1 MPVVRR
7 SVLAMGW
14 GALTVALGF
23 GAFRMVPRGQTIRP
37 PPPSVVP
44 THRVP
49 PTASEP
55 STMGEN
61 AGDGAPGDG
70 DEDLGEGGH
79 TATLSDSAVIE
90 NCEGGHRSLEQR
102 LAYTEWRVNRLAMD
116 YPDYADPE
124 ALLASR
130 KILRD
135 ACIEGW

>member
-1 MPVVRR
+1 
-7 SVLAMGW
+7 
-14 GALTVALGF
+14 
-23 GAFRMVPRGQTIRP
+23 
-37 PPPSVVP
+37 
-44 THRVP
+44 
-49 PTASEP
+49 
-55 STMGEN
+55 MGEN

-102 LAYTEWRVNRLAMD
+102 LAYTEWRLNRLAMD
-116 YPDYADPE
+116 NPESADPE

-135 ACIEGW
+135 ACLEGW